1 MSAESGGEQAK
12 LGDCE
17 RVRMKTDVDEPTIHK
32 PDPFISRR
40 SRCGAEFFEHAT
52 MTRREAEQEFE
63 EVHECQTRAC
73 YGDQG

>member
-32 PDPFISRR
+32 PFINGR
-40 SRCGAEFFEHAT
+40 SRCGVDFFDHAT
-52 MTRREAEQEFE
+52 MTRREAEERFDA
-63 EVHECQTRAC
+63 VRECQAPAC
-73 YGDQG
+73 YGDAQ